1 MRRPNRLACS
11 LLAVALCAASPFL
24 RAEQPRELRV
34 TTPDGPR
41 RALVIDGG
49 RGTTRR
55 PVVLLFHGH
64 GGSAENVLGTGG
76 LAKSPLSAWVDIARR
91 EGLLVVALEGLKGSD
106 HQRGWRD
113 CRADADDNQP
123 VADDLAFA
131 RDVVDR
137 LQQEGLADPAR
148 LYAMGMSNGGM
159 MVLRLGLQMPELAA
173 IAAVSASMAADSRCP
188 QSPRADMAMLI
199 ISGDADPL
207 VPFAGGQ
214 VGFRKARPRGAVIP
228 VPEVFARWAR
238 AHGQDPS
245 AASETL
251 LRPALPADAT
261 VARLRFTGTS
271 LAQSS
276 VAFVQVE
283 GGGHVEPSLA
293 HRYGGLYLRLV
304 GPQSSAFES
313 AELAWTF
320 FRDKRRAP

>member
-1 MRRPNRLACS
+1 MRRPHLLVPV
-11 LLAVALCAASPFL
+11 LLALVLCAAAPLL
-24 RAEQPRELRV
+24 RAAEPRELQV
-34 TTPDGPR
+34 TTADGSR
-41 RALVIDGG
+41 RALLVEGG
-49 RGTTRR
+49 SGTARR
-55 PVVLLFHGH
+55 PLVLLFHGH
-64 GGSAENVLGTGG
+64 GGSAENVLGSGG
-76 LAKSPLSAWVDIARR
+76 LAPSPLSSWVEIARR

-131 RDVVDR
+131 RGVVDK
-137 LQQEGLADPAR
+137 LVQAGLADPTR

-159 MVLRLGLQMPELAA
+159 MVLRLGLQMPQLAA
-173 IAAVSASMAADSRCP
+173 ITAVSASMASASRCP
-188 QSPRADMAMLI
+188 ESPRADMAMLL

-214 VGFRKARPRGAVIP
+214 VGFRKARPRGGVIP
-228 VPEVFARWAR
+228 VPDVFARWTR
-238 AHGQDPS
+238 AHGQDP
-245 AASETL
+245 AAATEQVLKPSL
-251 LRPALPADAT
+251 AGDRT

-271 LAQSS
+271 LAASD
-276 VAFVQVE
+276 VAFVQVV

-293 HRYGGLYLRLV
+293 HRYGGLYLSLV
-304 GPQSSAFES
+304 GPQSAAFES

>member
-1 MRRPNRLACS
+1 MRRPHPLVPA
-11 LLAVALCAASPFL
+11 LFALALCALAPLL
-24 RAEQPRELRV
+24 RAAEPRELQVV
-34 TTPDGPR
+34 TADGSR
-41 RALVIDGG
+41 RALVVDGG
-49 RGTTRR
+49 SGVARR

-76 LAKSPLSAWVDIARR
+76 LAPSPLSSWVDIARR

-123 VADDLAFA
+123 VADDVAFA
-131 RDVVDR
+131 RGVVAKLVQD
-137 LQQEGLADPAR
+137 GLADPAR

-173 IAAVSASMAADSRCP
+173 ITAVSASMASTSRCP
-188 QSPRADMAMLI
+188 EAPRASLAALV

-214 VGFRKARPRGAVIP
+214 VGFRKARPRGGVIP

-238 AHGQDPS
+238 AHGQDP
-245 AASETL
+245 ALATEQDL
-251 LRPALPADAT
+251 KPALADDHT
-261 VARLRFTGTS
+261 VARLRFTGDS
-271 LAQSS
+271 LAASD
-276 VAFVQVE
+276 VAFVQVV

-304 GPQSSAFES
+304 GPQSAAFES

>member
-1 MRRPNRLACS
+1 VRRPIPLVSC
-11 LLAVALCAASPFL
+11 LLAVTLCAASPLL

-41 RALVIDGG
+41 RALLVDGG
-49 RGTTRR
+49 RGTAQR
-55 PVVLLFHGH
+55 PLVLLFHGH
-64 GGSAENVLGTGG
+64 GGSAENVVGTGG
-76 LAKSPLSAWVDIARR
+76 LAPSPLSTWVDIARR
-91 EGLLVVALEGLKGSD
+91 EGLMVVALEGLKGSD

-131 RDVVDR
+131 RAVVAQ
-137 LQQEGLADPAR
+137 LQQEGRVDPAR

-173 IAAVSASMAADSRCP
+173 VVAVSASMASDSRCP
-188 QSPRADMAMLI
+188 EPPRADTALLI

-214 VGFRKARPRGAVIP
+214 VGFRKAKPRGGVIA
-228 VPEVFARWAR
+228 VPEVFTRWAR

-245 AASETL
+245 AASETVL
-251 LRPALPADAT
+251 KPGLPADTT
-261 VARLRFTGTS
+261 VARLRFTGPS
-271 LAQSS
+271 LAQSP
-276 VAFVQVE
+276 VAFVQVV

-320 FRDKRRAP
+320 LKDKRH